1 MEKLYYLVFEA
12 PEVPGSQL
20 RTSLVEGAVPAI
32 RQAGG
37 SRVVVNVQDE
47 EVADGTPLRRHD
59 PPLRAAVSFWLES
72 ADDRG
77 PAEAALAGCAPR
89 IAGYVVAESRPLV
102 HATNPGG
109 RSDGMKQ
116 VCCIAKKPGLSDREF
131 YDIWTQDHRIVAI
144 ETQSTTGY
152 ARNVIVRPL
161 TEDAPDCWTG
171 IVEETFPIGALTDP
185 KVFYDAADDDE
196 LKQNL
201 DRMMAS
207 VQRFLDDGPME
218 FTHMS
223 EYDLG

>member
-1 MEKLYYLVFEA
+1 M
-12 PEVPGSQL
+12 
-20 RTSLVEGAVPAI
+20 
-32 RQAGG
+32 
-37 SRVVVNVQDE
+37 
-47 EVADGTPLRRHD
+47 
-59 PPLRAAVSFWLES
+59 RAAVSFWLEN

-89 IAGYVVAESRPLV
+89 IAGYLVAESRPLV
-102 HATNPGG
+102 HETKPGG

-116 VCCIAKKPGLSDREF
+116 VCCVAKKPGLSDEEF
-131 YDIWTQDHRIVAI
+131 YEIWTNDHKQVAI

-161 TEDAPDCWTG
+161 TTGAPDIWTG

-185 KVFYDAADDDE
+185 KIFYDAEDDAQF
-196 LKQNL
+196 KANL

-207 VQRFLDDGPME
+207 VVRFLDEGPME
-218 FTHMS
+218 LAHMS